1 MEVVIKDDA
10 EVSKKGEIKLD
21 LEDKSIWDV
30 SFLVFYILQTLT
42 QTLQKMKHLCQDLQI
57 TRLVGKIWEAFRK
70 INGTF

>member
-30 SFLVFYILQTLT
+30 SFFSVLYFTNSDTNSAENEASLPRSAD
-42 QTLQKMKHLCQDLQI
+42 H
-57 TRLVGKIWEAFRK
+57 KIGW
-70 INGTF
+70 